1 MLPQSPVIEHGK
13 DQYSP
18 LWTDDGQCGSYS
30 NKLDRTIISGSPTIE
45 SRIGYGIAIDL
56 SIRGSGLLLID
67 FPIATR
73 PLTTTLSA
81 LIG

>member
-1 MLPQSPVIEHGK
+1 MIALASSRTLDVAAPVVEG
-13 DQYSP
+13 
-18 LWTDDGQCGSYS
+18 L
-30 NKLDRTIISGSPTIE
+30 PTIPSE

-73 PLTTTLSA
+73 PLTTTLLA